1 MIARASEVTPQ
12 KLQRRARHPMP
23 DDLSKHG
30 PADRTRVNV
39 QETWEIEYWTGKWGC
54 TKAELKA
61 AVQAVGASAEKV
73 EAYLMHHRHK
83 RK

>member
-1 MIARASEVTPQ
+1 
-12 KLQRRARHPMP
+12 MP
-23 DDLSKHG
+23 DDLSKRG

-39 QETWEIEYWTGKWGC
+39 QETWEVEYWIGKWGC

-73 EAYLMHHRHK
+73 GGLPETPSPKTEVARE
-83 RK
+83 